1 MTERSLRHR
10 SWSRRILSEVL
21 LRWGAR
27 LGLAWIGFLTLV
39 AIWAPFLANS
49 RPLLIQDAAGWHSPL
64 LQHLTPADTT
74 LLGIFFLALLFLWLP
89 GRTGYRFLAWAGA
102 ALVVAWLSWSL
113 VAPPVLVVH
122 EHYREAE
129 RQGQFLR
136 VIHAP
141 IPYSAKD
148 YLRDHADTGFEIPGV
163 HGERRHWF
171 GTDENGADVLAR
183 MIHATRIALSIG
195 FIATGIALVIG
206 VLLGGLMGYFSGIVD
221 LIGMRLVEIFEAIPT
236 LFLLLTFV
244 AFFGR
249 SLYLMMLII
258 GLTSWSGY
266 ARYVRAEFLRLR
278 QQDFVQGAIASGLR
292 LPSILF
298 RHMLPNGMAPILV
311 AASFGVASAILAEA
325 TLSFLGLGLIDD
337 PSWGQMLNQAV
348 QSSTFHWWMAVFP
361 GGAIFLTVFAYN
373 LIGEALRD
381 AIDPHVQAE
390 PRITNTDDPT
400 NPTNPANPANPS
412 HAAGASRPVGSGSGS
427 GTATVATGTTART
440 GY

>member
-1 MTERSLRHR
+1 MTDAVRGQ
-10 SWSRRILSEVL
+10 SWSQRILSEVL

-27 LGLAWIGFLTLV
+27 LGIAWIGLLTLLAV
-39 AIWAPFLANS
+39 FAPLLANTH
-49 RPLLIQDAAGWHSPL
+49 PLLVQDADGWHSPML
-64 LQHLTPADTT
+64 VYLGPADTT
-74 LLGIFFLALLFLWLP
+74 LLGIFFLALLLFLLP
-89 GRTGYRFLAWAGA
+89 GRRLLRFLAWLSGA
-102 ALVVAWLSWSL
+102 VVVGTLSWTLVSPPSLVVY
-113 VAPPVLVVH
+113 
-122 EHYREAE
+122 EQYREAE
-129 RQGQFLR
+129 AAGEYQR
-136 VIHAP
+136 VIRAP

-148 YLRDHADTGFEIPGV
+148 YLRDYADTGLESPRSSD
-163 HGERRHWF
+163 ERVHWF
-171 GTDENGADVLAR
+171 GTDENGADVLSR

-206 VLLGGLMGYFSGIVD
+206 VVLGGLMGYFSGVID
-221 LIGMRLVEIFEAIPT
+221 IIGMRLVEIFEAIPT

-278 QQDFVQGAIASGLR
+278 QQDFVQGAIASGLS

-325 TLSFLGLGLIDD
+325 TLSFLGLGLVDD

-348 QSSTFHWWMAVFP
+348 QSSTFNWWMAAFP

-381 AIDPHVQAE
+381 AVDPHAQSGR
-390 PRITNTDDPT
+390 PSL
-400 NPTNPANPANPS
+400 PAKV
-412 HAAGASRPVGSGSGS
+412 AG
-427 GTATVATGTTART
+427 
-440 GY
+440 

>member
-1 MTERSLRHR
+1 MTERPRSP
-10 SWSRRILSEVL
+10 SWSRRILGEVL

-27 LGLAWIGFLTLV
+27 LGLAWIALLTLV
-39 AIWAPFLANS
+39 AVFAPLLANTH
-49 RPLLIQDAAGWHSPL
+49 PLLIQDADRWYSPML
-64 LQHLTPADTT
+64 THLTPADTT
-74 LLGIFFLALLFLWLP
+74 LLGAFFLALVLLFSPGAPLW
-89 GRTGYRFLAWAGA
+89 RFLSWLGGLVLIGMLSLMLVSPP
-102 ALVVAWLSWSL
+102 ALVVY
-113 VAPPVLVVH
+113 
-122 EHYREAE
+122 EQYREAE
-129 RQGQFLR
+129 AMGEYQR
-136 VIHAP
+136 VVRAP

-148 YLRDHADTGFEIPGV
+148 YLRDYADTGLESPRSSTQRV
-163 HGERRHWF
+163 HWF
-171 GTDENGADVLAR
+171 GTDENGADVLSR

-206 VLLGGLMGYFSGIVD
+206 VILGGLMGYFSGIVD
-221 LIGMRLVEIFEAIPT
+221 MIGMRIVEIFEAIPT

-278 QQDFVQGAIASGLR
+278 QQDFVQGAIASGLS

-325 TLSFLGLGLIDD
+325 TLSFLGLGLVDD

-348 QSSTFHWWMAVFP
+348 QSSTFNWWMAAFP

-381 AIDPHVQAE
+381 AVDPHSQSGKSA
-390 PRITNTDDPT
+390 PPLK
-400 NPTNPANPANPS
+400 
-412 HAAGASRPVGSGSGS
+412 AAA
-427 GTATVATGTTART
+427 
-440 GY
+440 

>member
-1 MTERSLRHR
+1 MTEAMRGQ
-10 SWSRRILSEVL
+10 SWSQRILSEVL

-27 LGLAWIGFLTLV
+27 MGIAWIGLLTLFAV
-39 AIWAPFLANS
+39 FAPLLANTH
-49 RPLLIQDAAGWHSPL
+49 PLLVQDADGWHSPML
-64 LQHLTPADTT
+64 VHLGPADTT
-74 LLGIFFLALLFLWLP
+74 LLGIFFLALLLALLP
-89 GRTGYRFLAWAGA
+89 GRRLLRFLAWLSGA
-102 ALVVAWLSWSL
+102 AVVGALSWTLVSPPSLVVY
-113 VAPPVLVVH
+113 
-122 EHYREAE
+122 EQYREAE
-129 RQGQFLR
+129 AAGEYQR
-136 VIHAP
+136 VIRAP

-148 YLRDHADTGFEIPGV
+148 YLRDYADTGLESPRASD
-163 HGERRHWF
+163 ERMHWF
-171 GTDENGADVLAR
+171 GTDENGADVLSR

-195 FIATGIALVIG
+195 FIATGIALAIG
-206 VLLGGLMGYFSGIVD
+206 VVLGGLMGYFSGIID
-221 LIGMRLVEIFEAIPT
+221 IIGMRLVEIFEAIPT

-278 QQDFVQGAIASGLR
+278 QQDFVQGAIASGLS

-325 TLSFLGLGLIDD
+325 TLSFLGLGLVDD

-348 QSSTFHWWMAVFP
+348 QSSTFNWWMAAFP

-381 AIDPHVQAE
+381 AVDPHAQSGKAK
-390 PRITNTDDPT
+390 I
-400 NPTNPANPANPS
+400 PAK
-412 HAAGASRPVGSGSGS
+412 
-427 GTATVATGTTART
+427 GTA
-440 GY
+440 

>member
-1 MTERSLRHR
+1 
-10 SWSRRILSEVL
+10 VL

-27 LGLAWIGFLTLV
+27 LGLAWIALLTLV
-39 AIWAPFLANS
+39 AVFAPLLANTH
-49 RPLLIQDAAGWHSPL
+49 PLLIQDADGWHSPML
-64 LQHLTPADTT
+64 AHLTPADTT
-74 LLGIFFLALLFLWLP
+74 LLGAFFLALLLLFWPGAPLW
-89 GRTGYRFLAWAGA
+89 RFLSWLGGLVLIGVLSLVLVSPP
-102 ALVVAWLSWSL
+102 ALVVY
-113 VAPPVLVVH
+113 
-122 EHYREAE
+122 EQYREAE
-129 RQGQFLR
+129 ALGEYQR
-136 VIHAP
+136 VVRAP
-141 IPYSAKD
+141 IPYSA
-148 YLRDHADTGFEIPGV
+148 
-163 HGERRHWF
+163 ERLHWF
-171 GTDENGADVLAR
+171 GTDENGADVLSR

-206 VLLGGLMGYFSGIVD
+206 VILGGLMGYFSGIVD
-221 LIGMRLVEIFEAIPT
+221 IIGMRLVEIFEAIPT

-278 QQDFVQGAIASGLR
+278 QQDFVQGAIASGLS

-325 TLSFLGLGLIDD
+325 TLSFLGLGLVDD

-348 QSSTFHWWMAVFP
+348 QSSTFNWWMAAFP

-381 AIDPHVQAE
+381 AVDPHSQSGRSAPPVK
-390 PRITNTDDPT
+390 
-400 NPTNPANPANPS
+400 
-412 HAAGASRPVGSGSGS
+412 AAA
-427 GTATVATGTTART
+427 
-440 GY
+440 